1 MLTAKMM
8 TKKRAQF
15 RRYASRFS
23 GIQLS
28 RSVRGLGGGKVV
40 SIWYKGNMMQL
51 SFRSGRIVFH
61 VFDRDEAVWN
71 ALTHEWRHC
80 ESVVLVGRNLT
91 GLHRAHFMLTKRPY
105 MRSLAATSRHG
116 LRKVEAFFAATLK
129 ALSES

>member
-8 TKKRAQF
+8 TKKRGQF
-15 RRYASRFS
+15 RRYACRFP

-28 RSVRGLGGGKVV
+28 RSVRGLGWGKVV
-40 SIWYKGNMMQL
+40 SIWYKGNKML
-51 SFRSGRIVFH
+51 SFRRGRIVFH

-91 GLHRAHFMLTKRPY
+91 DLHRVHFMLTKRPY
-105 MRSLAATSRHG
+105 MRSLAATSRHC
-116 LRKVEAFFAATLK
+116 LRKVEAFFAATLR
-129 ALSES
+129 AISES